1 LLKIVVVVVVK
12 GRGNLRIIHTL
23 YYCEVEGGEKK
34 RKMKFSENVDEIVAL
49 IMAVA
54 GVAILLAGSYTLFI
68 LDNKII
74 VEELLLISSALLGP
88 STGYLFG
95 KSQPKK

>member
-1 LLKIVVVVVVK
+1 M
-12 GRGNLRIIHTL
+12 N
-23 YYCEVEGGEKK
+23 
-34 RKMKFSENVDEIVAL
+34 FSENVDEIVAL

-54 GVAILLAGSYTLFI
+54 GVAVLLAGSYAMFFAGNAI
-68 LDNKII
+68 V
-74 VEELLLISSALLGP
+74 VEELLLISSALLLP

>member
-1 LLKIVVVVVVK
+1 
-12 GRGNLRIIHTL
+12 
-23 YYCEVEGGEKK
+23 
-34 RKMKFSENVDEIVAL
+34 MKFSENVDEIVAL

-54 GVAILLAGSYTLFI
+54 GVAVLMAGSYAIFI
-68 LDNKII
+68 VGNTIA

-95 KSQPKK
+95 KSVPKR

>member
-1 LLKIVVVVVVK
+1 
-12 GRGNLRIIHTL
+12 
-23 YYCEVEGGEKK
+23 
-34 RKMKFSENVDEIVAL
+34 MKFSENVDEIVAL

>member
-1 LLKIVVVVVVK
+1 M
-12 GRGNLRIIHTL
+12 N
-23 YYCEVEGGEKK
+23 
-34 RKMKFSENVDEIVAL
+34 FSENVDEIVAL

-54 GVAILLAGSYTLFI
+54 GVAVLLAGTYAIFI
-68 LDNKII
+68 LGSLIP
-74 VEELLLISSALLGP
+74 VEELLLISSALLLP

>member
-1 LLKIVVVVVVK
+1 
-12 GRGNLRIIHTL
+12 
-23 YYCEVEGGEKK
+23 
-34 RKMKFSENVDEIVAL
+34 MKFSENVDEIVAL

-54 GVAILLAGSYTLFI
+54 GVTVLMAGSTAIFI
-68 LDNKII
+68 LDTVVI
-74 VEELLLISSALLGP
+74 VEELLLISGALLGP

>member
-1 LLKIVVVVVVK
+1 
-12 GRGNLRIIHTL
+12 
-23 YYCEVEGGEKK
+23 
-34 RKMKFSENVDEIVAL
+34 MKFSENVDEIVAL

-54 GVAILLAGSYTLFI
+54 GVTVLMAGSTAIFI
-68 LDNKII
+68 LDTVVI

>member
-1 LLKIVVVVVVK
+1 
-12 GRGNLRIIHTL
+12 
-23 YYCEVEGGEKK
+23 
-34 RKMKFSENVDEIVAL
+34 MKFSENVDEFVAL

-54 GVAILLAGSYTLFI
+54 GVAVLLLGTYTIFI
-68 LDNKII
+68 LSIDIA

>member
-1 LLKIVVVVVVK
+1 
-12 GRGNLRIIHTL
+12 
-23 YYCEVEGGEKK
+23 
-34 RKMKFSENVDEIVAL
+34 MKFSENVDEAVAL

-54 GVAILLAGSYTLFI
+54 GVAVLLSGSYAIFYLATP
-68 LDNKII
+68 II

>member
-1 LLKIVVVVVVK
+1 VSLIKK
-12 GRGNLRIIHTL
+12 
-23 YYCEVEGGEKK
+23 EVIK

-54 GVAILLAGSYTLFI
+54 GVSVLLLGTYTVFI
-68 LDNKII
+68 LSINIA

-95 KSQPKK
+95 KSVPKK

>member
-1 LLKIVVVVVVK
+1 M
-12 GRGNLRIIHTL
+12 N
-23 YYCEVEGGEKK
+23 
-34 RKMKFSENVDEIVAL
+34 FSENVDEIVAL

-54 GVAILLAGSYTLFI
+54 GVAILLAGSYTIFI

>member
-1 LLKIVVVVVVK
+1 MEF
-12 GRGNLRIIHTL
+12 TD
-23 YYCEVEGGEKK
+23 
-34 RKMKFSENVDEIVAL
+34 SVDEIVAL

-54 GVAILLAGSYTLFI
+54 GVAILLAGSYTIFI
-68 LDNKII
+68 LTNEIV

-95 KSQPKK
+95 KSVPKR